1 MNTSKECDICHHWH
15 FLNRGFMFEPYRCN
29 GCHDLMQTGVNFNV
43 AIVSVRENCNIRKGK
58 IDTNANKKNSIY

>member
-1 MNTSKECDICHHWH
+1 
-15 FLNRGFMFEPYRCN
+15 MFEPYRCN

-58 IDTNANKKNSIY
+58 IDTNVNKKNSIY